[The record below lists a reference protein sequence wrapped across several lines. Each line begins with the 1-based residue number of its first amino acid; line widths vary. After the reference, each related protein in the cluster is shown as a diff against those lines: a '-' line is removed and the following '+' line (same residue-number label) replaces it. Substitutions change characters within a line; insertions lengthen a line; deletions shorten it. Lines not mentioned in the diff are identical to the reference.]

1 MISRRLLRVKI
12 LQMLY
17 AYYNAED
24 PSFVKYEKDLKYSIN
39 KFYDLYHYLMLLII
53 DVSKFSEM
61 RMEQSKL
68 KRIPTQED
76 LNPNTRFIDN
86 EFIAQLRNSH
96 SFNAYLNVKKMSWVN
111 YPELV
116 RKLYF
121 EIIESEEYIE
131 YLNAEEK
138 SYKADKKIIID
149 IFEKFIVNND
159 FLYQI
164 LEEQS
169 IFWNDDV
176 EFAISMIIKTIGK
189 AKKTDNSGVQMLELY
204 KNEED
209 SEFVKDL
216 FRKTISNSSENRTL
230 IESFIQNWDIERIAL
245 IDIIIM
251 QMAVTELKEFSSI
264 PTKVT
269 LNEYIDLAKFYST
282 SKSGTFSNGILD
294 KILIHLKKD
303 NKITKRGRGLIGE
316 V

>member
-282 SKSGTFSNGILD
+282 SKSGTFINGILD